1 MISGVAFAMSMSV
14 SPKHNGNE
22 VQSPEFN
29 QILDVVSQLQN
40 TNGDMG
46 IGIAPIEGVKL
57 NVNGIIQTAPMSK
70 VDIGACTTLKNGSLT
85 YDQTDHHL
93 YGCTNGEWLQL
104 DNCMLDCSCEGNTC
118 VGETCA
124 DGCGGTCD
132 GTLTDTTWKPKTD
145 TVCDGVSFTQTGS
158 ECDGTRTAIG
168 TKTNGSCAADCTAT
182 TISDCVLSTTSSE
195 GTDGTCTSGYT
206 GSCLYTCNDGTWGS
220 PSTNSCTPPPSS
232 CTGTTIGNCVVSTT
246 GSGSTSGTCT
256 SGYTGSCSYT
266 CDDGTWGSPSADS
279 CIVDCPVVD
288 GGWSA
293 WSAWECDLGVAE
305 VTPSLWSQIAANI
318 FGKNLFGAIAP
329 SGETSPDGSSST
341 SRTRTCTN
349 PAPSCGGA
357 SCSGSSTETIYCA
370 SGEVCSGGACTTSCN
385 DTCSSLGYE
394 CGTQTVCGVS
404 TNCGTCATGET
415 CSASGICESIDPC
428 LPDHNTTGC
437 DGYGTNV
444 YWFDNC
450 GAQNDLKEDCGGA
463 GCTGGVCNGD
473 PCPGQS
479 MTDNCILQPTPSGST
494 SGDCYTGYT
503 GTCSYRCNAGSW
515 SMETSNCSLPASC
528 TAQSMSDNCILS
540 ETPSG
545 GTSGTCYT
553 GYTGDCS
560 YSCNDGTWSK
570 VSGNCEAPTAPEV
583 ITCDPGYELSGG
595 VCVKKCW
602 SIIQTTGVGTVR
614 EGDTRGTGECSS
626 TIPVD
631 NPECGSFLG
640 CPLQCNHGYMQ
651 ISNTGSGDSCWQD
664 QWIGKTW
671 HTREQWIC
679 QQRMSRTKCYGESC
693 TASEYSTSLNG
704 TMDANGNCIK
714 NPGGAGCTGGVCN
727 GDPCPGQSMTDNC
740 ILQPTPSGST
750 SGDCYTGYTG
760 TCSYRCNAG
769 SWSMETSNCSLPAS
783 CTAQSMSDNCILSET
798 PSGGTSGTCYT
809 GYTGDCSYSCNDG
822 TWSKVSGNCEAP
834 TAPEVITCDP
844 GYELS
849 GGVCVKKC
857 WSIIQTTGVGT
868 VREGDTRGTGE
879 CSSTIPV
886 DNPECGSF
894 LGCPLQC
901 NHGYM
906 QISNT
911 GSGDSC
917 WQDQWI
923 GKTWHTREQWI
934 CQQRMSRTKCYGE
947 SCTASEYST
956 SLNGTMDANGN
967 CIKNPTVPTGGGGGD
982 GCFVAGTMIH
992 MANGELQAI
1001 EEVELGDLLMGSE
1014 GINKVHNKYVI
1025 PFEGWLYS
1033 INGSNTFVTE
1043 THPFMTEEGWKSF
1056 APELTKKE
1064 TPGLDVSLLEKGDR
1078 LITNKGIVT
1087 LESFGREWGKTTV
1100 YNFNVTNTH
1109 DFWADGYLVHN
1120 VRTELLLAKIILES
1134 KSEQQ

>member
-1 MISGVAFAMSMSV
+1 MKKGSREEGMLSIRDRKA
-14 SPKHNGNE
+14 
-22 VQSPEFN
+22 QS
-29 QILDVVSQLQN
+29 
-40 TNGDMG
+40 
-46 IGIAPIEGVKL
+46 
-57 NVNGIIQTAPMSK
+57 GIITTVLIILIVLISVVIVWLVVQGLVKAKSSDVDIEPLLLSAEIENFKLIDDETAEIKIKRKMGGGTVTGVRLIFEDSSGNTYLYENESIILEQLGTYNYVVKNDSLGIVDFTDIEK
-70 VDIGACTTLKNGSLT
+70 VDVHYIFEDAGDKKFTQKLDSKTVSSSSGGGPAPCT
-85 YDQTDHHL
+85 
-93 YGCTNGEWLQL
+93 
-104 DNCMLDCSCEGNTC
+104 
-118 VGETCA
+118 ETCA
-124 DGCGGTCD
+124 TFGHTY
-132 GTLTDTTWKPKTD
+132 DTYD
-145 TVCDGVSFTQTGS
+145 
-158 ECDGTRTAIG
+158 I
-168 TKTNGSCAADCTAT
+168 
-182 TISDCVLSTTSSE
+182 
-195 GTDGTCTSGYT
+195 
-206 GSCLYTCNDGTWGS
+206 
-220 PSTNSCTPPPSS
+220 
-232 CTGTTIGNCVVSTT
+232 
-246 GSGSTSGTCT
+246 
-256 SGYTGSCSYT
+256 
-266 CDDGTWGSPSADS
+266 
-279 CIVDCPVVD
+279 
-288 GGWSA
+288 
-293 WSAWECDLGVAE
+293 
-305 VTPSLWSQIAANI
+305 
-318 FGKNLFGAIAP
+318 
-329 SGETSPDGSSST
+329 
-341 SRTRTCTN
+341 
-349 PAPSCGGA
+349 
-357 SCSGSSTETIYCA
+357 
-370 SGEVCSGGACTTSCN
+370 
-385 DTCSSLGYE
+385 
-394 CGTQTVCGVS
+394 CGVS

-450 GAQNDLKEDCGGA
+450 GAQNDLKEDC
-463 GCTGGVCNGD
+463 
-473 PCPGQS
+473 
-479 MTDNCILQPTPSGST
+479 
-494 SGDCYTGYT
+494 
-503 GTCSYRCNAGSW
+503 
-515 SMETSNCSLPASC
+515 
-528 TAQSMSDNCILS
+528 
-540 ETPSG
+540 
-545 GTSGTCYT
+545 
-553 GYTGDCS
+553 
-560 YSCNDGTWSK
+560 
-570 VSGNCEAPTAPEV
+570 
-583 ITCDPGYELSGG
+583 
-595 VCVKKCW
+595 
-602 SIIQTTGVGTVR
+602 
-614 EGDTRGTGECSS
+614 
-626 TIPVD
+626 
-631 NPECGSFLG
+631 
-640 CPLQCNHGYMQ
+640 
-651 ISNTGSGDSCWQD
+651 
-664 QWIGKTW
+664 
-671 HTREQWIC
+671 
-679 QQRMSRTKCYGESC
+679 
-693 TASEYSTSLNG
+693 
-704 TMDANGNCIK
+704 
-714 NPGGAGCTGGVCN
+714 GGAGCTGGVCN